1 MDEPIYY
8 DGTKLLSMKD
18 LYGKKPEIYMCTT
31 NRTGGKTTYFGRLM
45 INSFLKR
52 GEKFMLLY
60 RFKYEIDDVSSKFFK
75 DIKGLFFPDLEMES
89 EKQQLG
95 IYHKLYL
102 INNGKK
108 SYHLNGQ
115 DFTPEEG
122 HNKIECGYAVSM
134 NSADQ
139 IKKVSHLFSDVKKI
153 LFDEFQSETNH
164 YCPDEVKK
172 FISIHQSV
180 ARGNSE
186 QVRYVPVYMI
196 ANPVSLIN
204 PYYVEM
210 DISSR
215 LRNDTNFLRGDGFVL
230 EQGFNESA
238 SKAQKESGFNR
249 AFAKNDY
256 MAYSTEAIY
265 LNDNLSFIER
275 PQGKSRYICTVCF
288 EKTEYAIR
296 EYVFDGIIYVD
307 NSIDKTNP
315 NRIVI
320 TTSDHKENYVMLK
333 RSEAIR
339 TNMRFFY
346 MQGAVR
352 FKDLKCKQMF
362 MKFVCLK

>member
-1 MDEPIYY
+1 MADTPIYY

-18 LYGKKPEIYMCTT
+18 LYGNKPEIYMCTT
-31 NRTGGKTTYFGRLM
+31 NRTGGKTTYFGRM
-45 INSFLKR
+45 VINRFLKR
-52 GEKFMLLY
+52 GEKFILLY
-60 RFKYEIDDVSSKFFK
+60 RFKYELDDVSSKFFK
-75 DIKGLFFPDLEMES
+75 DIKNLFFQNFDMES
-89 EKQQLG
+89 EKQQMG
-95 IYHKLYL
+95 IYHKLFL
-102 INNGKK
+102 INNSTKT
-108 SYHLNGQ
+108 YHINGEEWK
-115 DFTPEEG
+115 PEG
-122 HNKIECGYAVSM
+122 KIECGYGISM

-139 IKKVSHLFSDVKKI
+139 IKKNSHLFSDAKII

-164 YCPDEVKK
+164 YCADEVKK

-186 QVRYVPVYMI
+186 QVRYVPVIMI
-196 ANPVSLIN
+196 SNPVSLIN

-215 LRNDTNFLRGDGFVL
+215 LRNDTHFLRGDGFVL

-238 SKAQKESGFNR
+238 SKAQKQSGFNR
-249 AFAKNDY
+249 AFAKNEY
-256 MAYSTEAIY
+256 ISYSTEAIY
-265 LNDNLSFIER
+265 LNDNLSFIDK
-275 PQGKSRYICTVCF
+275 PSGSSRYICTICY
-288 EKTEYAIR
+288 EKTEYALR
-296 EYVFDGIIYVD
+296 EYLFDGIIYVD
-307 NSIDKTNP
+307 NSVDKTNP

-320 TTSDHKENYVMLK
+320 TTSDHKENYVMIK
-333 RSEAIR
+333 RSEQIR